1 MKPIPLLKFA
11 AGVGVLLG
19 LTLASV
25 EPAFSLPPAEDVPE
39 EILRTEIFTEARSPV
54 DGKPLTAAEYAE
66 LKAQLETAPTP
77 RLSSEVRH
85 IIFQLRVRKLIRTII
100 PFNIVP

>member
-1 MKPIPLLKFA
+1 MKRIPLLKFG
-11 AGVGVLLG
+11 AGFGVLLG
-19 LTLASV
+19 LTLGSV
-25 EPAFSLPPAEDVPE
+25 EPAFSLPPAEEIPE

-66 LKAQLETAPTP
+66 LKAQLETGPTP

-85 IIFQLRVRKLIRTII
+85 VIFQLRVRRLIRTII

>member
-1 MKPIPLLKFA
+1 MKHISLLKFSI
-11 AGVGVLLG
+11 GLSILCG
-19 LTLASV
+19 LTLGNV
-25 EPAFSLPPAEDVPE
+25 QPAFSLPPAEDVPE

-66 LKAQLETAPTP
+66 LKAQLETAPRP

-85 IIFQLRVRKLIRTII
+85 IIFQLRVRRLIRTII